1 MKVRLK
7 RIYIFEIAL
16 LIFEV
21 LYFLLMSNYN
31 NPLGRSFVIVC
42 FLGILLIPAIYF
54 LGYKKDNSFDRET
67 AIKIEISV
75 FVGFFFICFLLGI
88 LIGFSKT
95 AFSLDV
101 DKILNG
107 FIPVLIFLVVEEVF
121 RYTLIKSTYINKSEI
136 VILTILLIILNILLE
151 MNIGFL
157 DNKLRWFIFISITI
171 FPIIAQELLCSYMT
185 YNFGLLPSL
194 VFKVLAKCYIYIF
207 PFFPNLNEYLYGTMH
222 ILIPFVIYLADR
234 KYIVKINRLDRRRGK
249 ENKFSVGFMTSPL
262 VIALIILT
270 ILVSGILRYQLIA
283 IASNSMIP
291 VYYKGDAVLVDKK
304 NPKDTEVGE
313 ILIYQKSGKIIAHRV
328 VKKVEYEEQVFFY
341 TKGDANNNEDGYLI
355 EEEDIIGKV
364 IYVCKYIGW
373 PTVWF
378 NEFLRKE

>member
-16 LIFEV
+16 LIFEI

-31 NPLGRSFVIVC
+31 NPIGRSFVIVC
-42 FLGILLIPAIYF
+42 FLGILLVPAIYF

-95 AFSLDV
+95 AFSFDV
-101 DKILNG
+101 DKVLNG

-136 VILTILLIILNILLE
+136 VILTILLIILNVLLE

-207 PFFPNLNEYLYGTMH
+207 PFFPNLNDYLYGTMH

-249 ENKFSVGFMTSPL
+249 ENRFSIGFMTRPL
-262 VIALIILT
+262 IIALIALIIL
-270 ILVSGILRYQLIA
+270 VSGIFRYQLIA

-304 NPKDTEVGE
+304 NPKDTLVGE

-341 TKGDANNNEDGYLI
+341 TKGDANNNEDSYLI

-364 IYVCKYIGW
+364 VYVCKYIGW